1 MWSSLLLEAHV
12 LKRFAFVLL
21 TRLADC
27 FMVGPMLKT
36 ITFLVGAGLLFAGV
50 LAIPVHADS
59 APPIAAPVVQPAMSA
74 PSVVPQPPHLSEE
87 EIARQEAAAD
97 RHDRLTHH
105 VLSVMLGW
113 RHAAFELPVVDHTEL
128 ARDIAT
134 AVINE
139 PLTFDELGGV
149 CRPIASA
156 TDGFRHCKWRMD
168 GSWST
173 DGSKAVLLTAVAY
186 WEGSRYLEY
195 VDNGDCNNKIWRKSP
210 EGARLMHM
218 GGDCD
223 GGHAYSLL
231 QIHPITNA
239 KNVLGKLCGHK
250 AVAGSRAGAFRCG
263 LEMMRRSMT
272 VDGTLSEYTGESL
285 YGDKHPKADERL
297 NFAKD
302 ALRNYPWSGL

>member
-1 MWSSLLLEAHV
+1 
-12 LKRFAFVLL
+12 
-21 TRLADC
+21 
-27 FMVGPMLKT
+27 MVGPMLKT
-36 ITFLVGAGLLFAGV
+36 ITFLIGAGLLFAGV
-50 LAIPVHADS
+50 LAIPVHADP

-74 PSVVPQPPHLSEE
+74 PPAVPQPPRLSGE
-87 EIARQEAAAD
+87 EIARQEADAD

-113 RHAAFELPVVDHTEL
+113 RHAAFELPVVDYTEL

-156 TDGFRHCKWRMD
+156 TDGFRHCKWRMG

-173 DGSKAVLLTAVAY
+173 DGSKAVLLAAVAY
-186 WEGSRYLEY
+186 WEGSRYAEY
-195 VDNGDCNNKIWRKSP
+195 VDDGRCNDKVWRKTP
-210 EGARLMHM
+210 DGIYTMHL

-223 GGHAYSLL
+223 GGHAHSLW
-231 QIHPITNA
+231 QIHPITKPSNAIFDLCNA
-239 KNVLGKLCGHK
+239 K
-250 AVAGSRAGAFRCG
+250 AVSSRVSAARCA
-263 LEMMRRSMT
+263 LEMLRRSLS
-272 VDGTLSEYTGESL
+272 VDGTLSGYTGESL

-297 NFAKD
+297 HFALD
-302 ALRNYPWSGL
+302 ALRNYPWNGL